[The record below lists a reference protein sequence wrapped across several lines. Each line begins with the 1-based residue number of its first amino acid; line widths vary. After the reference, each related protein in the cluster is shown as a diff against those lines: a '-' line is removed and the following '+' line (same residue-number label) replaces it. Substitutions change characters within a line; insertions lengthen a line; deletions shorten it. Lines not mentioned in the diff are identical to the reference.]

1 MSVRTAPLRVAI
13 VGAECT
19 GKTTLATALAERL
32 PAIRVPERL
41 REFCEER
48 GRTPT
53 AAEQP
58 GLVREQLAR
67 EADAVERAARAGLA
81 WVLLDSTPL
90 VTALYS
96 VEIFGDDALVE
107 AAVAHQ
113 RGYALTLCTD
123 IDVAWQAD
131 GIQRD
136 GPAARAAFHARL
148 RDALRVHA
156 VPHHLVRGDA
166 KTRLASAHSRLLA
179 LHRVKSEIR

>member
-1 MSVRTAPLRVAI
+1 MSGRVAPLRVAI

-19 GKTTLATALAERL
+19 GKTTLAAALAERL
-32 PAIRVPERL
+32 PALWVPEWL
-41 REFCEER
+41 REFCAVR

-53 AAEQP
+53 AAEQA

-67 EADAVERAARAGLA
+67 EADAVERATRAGLA

-96 VEIFGDDALVE
+96 VEIFGDDTLLE

-113 RGYALTLCTD
+113 RGYALTLWTD
-123 IDVAWQAD
+123 VDVAWQAD

-136 GPAARAAFHARL
+136 GPSARAAFHARL
-148 RDALRVHA
+148 RDALRVHE
-156 VPHHLVRGDA
+156 VPHHLIRGDA

-179 LHRVKSEIR
+179 LRRVESSAR